1 MQLIQNSYAP
11 LKRVLMHRPGD
22 EIKLVTKQSA
32 GYFSF
37 ASPVNL
43 TKFQYQYDCFL
54 KALRACKVEP
64 VLISQVLKD
73 DKEAQAYI
81 TKRPNV
87 MYTRDLAVTIG
98 KGIVLMSMGMKC
110 RKWDT
115 HLVRKVAEKLRI
127 PVLGDIAT
135 ASSRADWVG
144 NGILEGGGVEFI
156 TDRTIAAG
164 LCDRANEIALAKLKD
179 LTLGEEVYPV
189 RDGSRGTRL
198 PRAPRKH
205 SGVTRNDCHC
215 EEQSDEAISIPNG
228 VDEIVF
234 IMMPEGV
241 VHIDGYFLP
250 VDRDLVIA
258 NPEYL
263 NRYPCVV
270 YGKGKKPRYTYFMD
284 YLKQRKMDII
294 AITHEEGCNCAANY
308 IQVGPRKLVGYEG
321 NKRVEKEIR
330 KRGGEVITFPGS
342 ELIKGKGGPH
352 CMTCP
357 LERR

>member
-1 MQLIQNSYAP
+1 
-11 LKRVLMHRPGD
+11 MHRPGD

-43 TKFQYQYDCFL
+43 DKFQYQYDCFL
-54 KALRACKVEP
+54 KALRACQVEP
-64 VLISQVLKD
+64 VLIGEVLKH
-73 DKEAQAYI
+73 DKEAIDYI
-81 TKRPNV
+81 AKRPNV

-98 KGIVLMSMGMKC
+98 RGIVLMSMDMKC

-127 PVLGDIAT
+127 PVLGEMAPE
-135 ASSRADWVG
+135 
-144 NGILEGGGVEFI
+144 GILEGGGVEFI

-164 LCDRANEIALAKLKD
+164 LCDRANEIALAKLKN
-179 LTLGEEVYPV
+179 LTLG
-189 RDGSRGTRL
+189 T
-198 PRAPRKH
+198 
-205 SGVTRNDCHC
+205 
-215 EEQSDEAISIPNG
+215 QI
-228 VDEIVF
+228 DEIVF

-263 NRYPCVV
+263 NRYPCVIHR
-270 YGKGKKPRYTYFMD
+270 KGSKPRYTYFMD
-284 YLKQRKMDII
+284 YLKQKKMDII
-294 AITHEEGCNCAANY
+294 AITHEEGCKCAANY

-321 NKRVEKEIR
+321 NRRVEKEIR

-357 LERR
+357 LERLYHKNTKDTKNALT

>member
-37 ASPVNL
+37 TSPVNL
-43 TKFQYQYDCFL
+43 DKFQYQYDCFL
-54 KALRACKVEP
+54 KALRDYRVEP
-64 VLISQVLKD
+64 VLIGEVLKD
-73 DKEAQAYI
+73 DKDAQAYI
-81 TKRPNV
+81 ARRPNV
-87 MYTRDLAVTIG
+87 LYTRDLAVTIG
-98 KGIVLMSMGMKC
+98 RGIVLMSMGMKC

-127 PVLGDIAT
+127 PIMSEMVPD
-135 ASSRADWVG
+135 
-144 NGILEGGGVEFI
+144 GILEGGGVEFI
-156 TDRTIAAG
+156 TNRILAAG
-164 LCDRANEIALAKLKD
+164 LCDRANEIALVKLKD
-179 LTLGEEVYPV
+179 LILGT
-189 RDGSRGTRL
+189 G
-198 PRAPRKH
+198 A
-205 SGVTRNDCHC
+205 
-215 EEQSDEAISIPNG
+215 
-228 VDEIVF
+228 DEIVF

-250 VDRDLVIA
+250 VDEDIVIA

-270 YGKGKKPRYTYFMD
+270 YRSGRKPRYTYFMD
-284 YLKQRKMDII
+284 YLKSKKMDII
-294 AITHEEGCNCAANY
+294 EITHEEGCNCAANY

-330 KRGGEVITFPGS
+330 KRGGQVITFPGS

-357 LERR
+357 LERL